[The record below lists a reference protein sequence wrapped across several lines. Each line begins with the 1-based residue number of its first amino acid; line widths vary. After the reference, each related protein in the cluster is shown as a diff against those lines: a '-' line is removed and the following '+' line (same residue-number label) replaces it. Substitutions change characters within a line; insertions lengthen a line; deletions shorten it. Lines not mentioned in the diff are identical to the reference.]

1 MADDV
6 RPIVHPVGFHEMVQV
21 FGQRGV
27 VVHIGMGRA
36 AVVALV
42 EDEDGMRLR
51 QLPGNGL
58 PVVQRPKQPMK
69 DDNGVALAECFIVE
83 FQCRND

>member
-1 MADDV
+1 MASV
-6 RPIVHPVGFHEMVQV
+6 ELVQV

-27 VVHIGMGRA
+27 VVHIGMGQE

-51 QLPGNGL
+51 QLSGNGL
-58 PVVQRPKQPMK
+58 PVVQRPEQPMK
-69 DDNGVALAECFIVE
+69 DDDGVALAESFIVE
-83 FQCRND
+83 FQCCND